1 MSGAPLLHRQQGA
14 AAICGWDIVFV
25 NILLAGFIVPRQL
38 YSSDVSWLQPS
49 HQPPILSTIPWCS
62 NHIARRCGGN
72 KVRNGLQYYLQML
85 ANSPANFLLPASLL
99 LQSMQQY
106 TTHNNQTPR
115 NNQSLDQ
122 LLKDQQRKKVSNGL
136 LASCWL
142 SIIII
147 SYSPLTSCFKQ
158 AYHHTTPKFH
168 TTISHLLNRK
178 LLDEVE
184 EVSLLA
190 QSNNIKYKLVTSVL
204 MSLIEAPFWMV
215 RHIHYIAN
223 HCKNN
228 SWHLLSPLWLFV
240 VSIFGYLG
248 SCIESSAVHSM
259 KWWC

>member
-1 MSGAPLLHRQQGA
+1 MGVRHRFIYVFCLLSLSYLDKFDSSIRCSTHHTSDTNFNPIRTMPVPSQRSNIYPLWRDAVKKGEIWHETSSFA
-14 AAICGWDIVFV
+14 NFWI
-25 NILLAGFIVPRQL
+25 L
-38 YSSDVSWLQPS
+38 YSSALC
-49 HQPPILSTIPWCS
+49 LS
-62 NHIARRCGGN
+62 N
-72 KVRNGLQYYLQML
+72 KTTKL
-85 ANSPANFLLPASLL
+85 
-99 LQSMQQY
+99 Y
-106 TTHNNQTPR
+106 TTTKPHVTINPQTSYYKGSAKKKGK
-115 NNQSLDQ
+115 QWTSGK
-122 LLKDQQRKKVSNGL
+122 LLTVH
-136 LASCWL
+136 
-142 SIIII
+142 IIII
-147 SYSPLTSCFKQ
+147 SSSPSTSCFKQ
-158 AYHHTTPKFH
+158 AYHHTTPKLH

-215 RHIHYIAN
+215 RRIHYIAN